1 MWWFSILSLHMRCQL
16 NLYLMKLVESQL
28 VLEDKLRFWIN
39 MLWLIFV
46 LALLF
51 FILLFERLDTTFTNY
66 TAVWNK
72 ITQKSLLSQL
82 SRWAKWIPSYH
93 PNSIQGH
100 ISLQN
105 PWQCYFLLPLP
116 MSFLIYL
123 LFFCYLQYEWNHY
136 LSMFFAGL
144 CCSWL
149 SHLRKLPKP
158 LYEMVIILHMLLVGT
173 HSILACLNRWYH
185 SLIVARQ
192 CKKDDKPFLYSSN
205 TKCTN

>member
-1 MWWFSILSLHMRCQL
+1 MRCQL

-116 MSFLIYL
+116 MFFWSISFSFATSSMNEITTSVC
-123 LFFCYLQYEWNHY
+123 FLQVFVVHDWAILGNSRNPYMRWSSSY
-136 LSMFFAGL
+136 I
-144 CCSWL
+144 CSWL
-149 SHLRKLPKP
+149 EPTPS
-158 LYEMVIILHMLLVGT
+158 
-173 HSILACLNRWYH
+173 
-185 SLIVARQ
+185 
-192 CKKDDKPFLYSSN
+192 
-205 TKCTN
+205 